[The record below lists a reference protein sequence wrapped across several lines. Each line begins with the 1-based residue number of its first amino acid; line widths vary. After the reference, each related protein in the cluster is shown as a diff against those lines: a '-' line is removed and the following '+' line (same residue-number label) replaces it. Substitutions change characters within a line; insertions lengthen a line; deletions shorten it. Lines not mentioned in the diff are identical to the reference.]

1 MNKIVLSLKNSL
13 LRPPGVVLAKTMAFV
28 GIFLF
33 VFAQNSLTAAAITQ
47 AQRDTLKSGARYFN
61 TEEEGSSGIG
71 PADSCMTILYPSIN
85 DENAIASAIDEF
97 IRTQY
102 GTGSPFIGFG
112 KYIVESAKNN
122 GINPFIVIAVGH
134 NESHMG
140 TDKSGVAGVESGHN
154 AFGRSADSQPN
165 FYYPVSGG
173 PDYWYKWGSWQDSI
187 DDNTFPNTNSEQNYI
202 RERYVNQESIA
213 DLFTF
218 AAFYLTGSKT
228 GAEDRAGNRVT
239 DYYNS
244 LVDIYRS
251 LIEKSGS
258 AISCDATSPE
268 GGTPGNVDVSGYAFP
283 VAPQRKS
290 QNGGVPAMS
299 PLPCGAPTSCHHPFT
314 APGSYAFDISR
325 QPGGDAAAGT
335 PVYAISGGKLDLVH
349 PYVYNG
355 QPIPGCWSLQ
365 LQSDKDN
372 FWYWYGHL
380 QKPLVRSG
388 QSVKAGQQLAE
399 IGVRKCTGNGSSPHL
414 HIDRGCIENGV
425 PQKGGREEC
434 RDPGIVPLINQLF
447 NNLPE

>member
-102 GTGSPFIGFG
+102 GTASPFIGFG

-140 TDKSGVAGVESGHN
+140 ADKSGVAGVESGHN

-173 PDYWYKWGSWQDSI
+173 PDYWYKWDSWQDSI
-187 DDNTFPNTNSEQNYI
+187 DDDTFSNTNSEQNYI
-202 RERYVNQESIA
+202 RERYVNQENIA

-228 GAEDRAGNRVT
+228 GAEDGAGNRVT

-290 QNGGVPAMS
+290 QNGGVLAMS
-299 PLPCGAPTSCHHPFT
+299 PLPCSNPYGCHHDNTP
-314 APGSYAFDISR
+314 ALDISR
-325 QPGGDAAAGT
+325 QPGGDSNAAGT
-335 PVYAISGGKLDLVH
+335 PIYAISDGKIDLRH
-349 PYVYNG
+349 IYKG
-355 QPIPGCWSLQ
+355 IPGCYSLQ
-365 LQSDKDN
+365 LQSSKDKH
-372 FWYWYGHL
+372 WYYYTHMA
-380 QKPLVRSG
+380 KPLVKSG
-388 QSVKAGQQLAE
+388 DPVKAGQQIAE
-399 IGVRKCTGNGSSPHL
+399 IGPSQCTGNGSSSHL
-414 HIDRGCIENGV
+414 HIERGKCTDGSGNYTKAGSL
-425 PQKGGREEC
+425 EC
-434 RDPGIVPLINQLF
+434 RDPEFIALINQLF
-447 NNLPE
+447 ENLPE